1 MAEYVE
7 LPKGFSVDE
16 IPSSQELPKGFTL
29 DAGKE
34 DSFSKDALD
43 VISEFAAGANRGVT
57 EFIDFVG
64 PDTVNAILSLSE
76 KGASK
81 ITGEE
86 KEFPRVPTLTDSIP
100 GIKGGYME
108 PGLARD
114 VVSAAGATSTA
125 ATGIAGLTK
134 QAAKLRPDSDI
145 LKEIAKTGYKTEAA
159 LGAVSGA
166 GGEVGRD
173 AGGDTG
179 ALVGSILAPVSASAA
194 TAALRPLL
202 SKGAEGIKALVAG
215 TEGMSEKAAAE
226 LIGEAFIR
234 EGLDEDEILST
245 LSRLGDEA
253 IPADLGESFSRLM
266 KAAINEVPRL
276 SGVQKNILDARQAGQ
291 SSRLVNAFEDSTGT
305 PLLNADDEIVRL
317 NEAFKPQIDE
327 AYARA
332 RAVGEE
338 KLFPEPELLPTGIVT
353 PTQKARKAGEVK
365 PKRTKLESLLEGA
378 NIVGGTKAAAD
389 AELKAKRLAG
399 EKVTKLDIVDANKR
413 AMDDKISAL
422 IRKGEMNKARMIIK
436 SKNAILREVDELVP
450 EYKEARSIFAGKAEL
465 ENAASLG
472 EDFFKLKPRD
482 VKDAAESMG
491 ESELKM
497 FKLGAK
503 KALIDKINNMQIT
516 ADSVKRLFGTE
527 GSSKKLKS
535 LFKSDDQFKAF
546 NEAMEREAAFTIT
559 RRIAQGGSST
569 KMQQA
574 DVINAE
580 AAIENGRA
588 VMGDPTAWVTKLG
601 QITSGLLNK
610 NGSKVNKDALEEAGN
625 ILLSAD
631 MDPQKV
637 VDIIKTGSASQI
649 AQSLESA
656 ATRYRALN
664 AISPSVTAAAGYEV
678 QQD

>member
-1 MAEYVE
+1 MNFDPDSFLNSNESSFN
-7 LPKGFSVDE
+7 PDE
-16 IPSSQELPKGFTL
+16 FLSAQDNITPTEQDSK
-29 DAGKE
+29 KE

-86 KEFPRVPTLTDSIP
+86 KDFPRVPTLTDSIP

-134 QAAKLRPDSDI
+134 ISAKLRPDSAI
-145 LKEIAKTGYKTEAA
+145 LNELAKTGYKTEAA

-166 GGEVGRD
+166 GGEVGREI
-173 AGGDTG
+173 GGDTG
-179 ALVGSILAPVSASAA
+179 ALVGSILAPVSATAT

-234 EGLDEDEILST
+234 EGLDEEEILST
-245 LSRLGDEA
+245 LSKLGDEA

-276 SGVQKNILDARQAGQ
+276 SGVQKNVLDSRQAGQ
-291 SSRLVNAFEDSTGT
+291 SSRLVDAFEDSTGT

-327 AYARA
+327 AYAKA

-389 AELKAKRLAG
+389 FQPL
-399 EKVTKLDIVDANKR
+399 
-413 AMDDKISAL
+413 
-422 IRKGEMNKARMIIK
+422 
-436 SKNAILREVDELVP
+436 
-450 EYKEARSIFAGKAEL
+450 
-465 ENAASLG
+465 
-472 EDFFKLKPRD
+472 
-482 VKDAAESMG
+482 
-491 ESELKM
+491 
-497 FKLGAK
+497 
-503 KALIDKINNMQIT
+503 
-516 ADSVKRLFGTE
+516 
-527 GSSKKLKS
+527 
-535 LFKSDDQFKAF
+535 
-546 NEAMEREAAFTIT
+546 
-559 RRIAQGGSST
+559 
-569 KMQQA
+569 
-574 DVINAE
+574 
-580 AAIENGRA
+580 NG
-588 VMGDPTAWVTKLG
+588 
-601 QITSGLLNK
+601 
-610 NGSKVNKDALEEAGN
+610 
-625 ILLSAD
+625 
-631 MDPQKV
+631 
-637 VDIIKTGSASQI
+637 
-649 AQSLESA
+649 
-656 ATRYRALN
+656 
-664 AISPSVTAAAGYEV
+664 
-678 QQD
+678 